1 MISDQDVRYIA
12 ALARIN
18 LSDDEIAPLAKD
30 LENILSYIGQLEEL
44 DVAAVKPTS
53 HVLPLQNVYRSDVLK
68 PSLSQDE
75 ALSIAVAKYNG
86 AFKVPQIID

>member
-30 LENILSYIGQLEEL
+30 LENILGYIGQLEEL

-75 ALSIAVAKYNG
+75 ALSIAVAKHNG

>member
-18 LSDDEIAPLAKD
+18 LNDEEIAPLAKD
-30 LENILSYIGQLEEL
+30 LENILGYIGQLEEL

-53 HVLPLQNVYRSDVLK
+53 HVLPLQNVYRSDTIK

-75 ALSIAVAKYNG
+75 ALSIAVAKHNG